1 MLHELIA
8 LVALTAMEIVLG
20 IDNVVF
26 ISVTSAKLPPEQR
39 KRAQQEG
46 RQMAAV
52 EVFGR
57 LMRGLF
63 ARLGGARP
71 VLPGLVPRLLAGFLA
86 RLLA

>member
-1 MLHELIA
+1 
-8 LVALTAMEIVLG
+8 
-20 IDNVVF
+20 
-26 ISVTSAKLPPEQR
+26 
-39 KRAQQEG
+39 
-46 RQMAAV
+46 MAAV